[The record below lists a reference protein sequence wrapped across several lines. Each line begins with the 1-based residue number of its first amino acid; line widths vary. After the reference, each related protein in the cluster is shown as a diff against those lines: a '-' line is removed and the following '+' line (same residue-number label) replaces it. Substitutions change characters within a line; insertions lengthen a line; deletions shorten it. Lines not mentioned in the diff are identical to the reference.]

1 MRHMH
6 RVIPMVLGLLLVALP
21 VPAALGQTSGETM
34 IVQRIVDLYP
44 GSEDSVN
51 AMRADD
57 MGWGQIIMVLDL
69 ANLSGMTVDD
79 IRAKLD
85 SGMGFGQI
93 AQELDIAPGE
103 LGRAVAAVMS
113 QSQSQAGQAESR
125 GAGRGSHGRP

>member
-1 MRHMH
+1 MRRMH
-6 RVIPMVLGLLLVALP
+6 RVIFMVLGLLLVALP
-21 VPAALGQTSGETM
+21 LPAALGQTSGETM

-51 AMRADD
+51 AMRADG

-69 ANLSGMTVDD
+69 ARLSGMTVDD

-93 AQELDIAPGE
+93 AQELGIGPGE

-113 QSQSQAGQAESR
+113 EGRSQAGQAESR
-125 GAGRGSHGRP
+125 GAGSGRQGRP